1 MLPGDVFTHRNI
13 ANIIH
18 PGDINTA
25 AVIEFGVA
33 HLYVQAVVVCG
44 HTCCGGA
51 DAAMSDG
58 VVGGILDTWLAPLKR
73 IRRDNWESL
82 APLTDEEAKLK
93 LVEMNVHA
101 GVKTVRD
108 MPVVQE
114 AMRKGGLK
122 VHGAVY
128 DVGTGALREIEC

>member
-25 AVIEFGVA
+25 AVVEFAVGKL
-33 HLYVQAVVVCG
+33 HVQAVVVCG
-44 HTCCGGA
+44 HSGCGGA
-51 DAAMSDG
+51 DAAMSDN
-58 VVGGILDTWLAPLKR
+58 VVGGVLDTWLSPLRR
-73 IRRDNWESL
+73 IRRENWNIL
-82 APLTDEEAKLK
+82 KPLTGEEARVK
-93 LVEMNVHA
+93 LVEMNVLA
-101 GVKTVRD
+101 GVKTVKD

-114 AMRKGGLK
+114 AMRKGGLR

-128 DVGTGALREIEC
+128 DVGTGQLREIQC